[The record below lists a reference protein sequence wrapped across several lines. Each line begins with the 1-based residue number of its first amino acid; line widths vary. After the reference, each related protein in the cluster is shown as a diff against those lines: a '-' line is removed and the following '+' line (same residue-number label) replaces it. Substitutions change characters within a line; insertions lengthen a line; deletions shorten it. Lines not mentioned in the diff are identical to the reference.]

1 MISFAIMN
9 FKKVI
14 AAFLLTI
21 LVSTF
26 SFSYFSVPTN
36 QFIEMSEE
44 ENKHNGSSITFS
56 MQEYVTENT
65 NSILFIFTTDINHQN
80 NTFQFITPTRKVIAP
95 PPELV

>member
-1 MISFAIMN
+1 MN

-26 SFSYFSVPTN
+26 SFSYFSIPSN
-36 QFIEMSEE
+36 QFIEINEE
-44 ENKHNGSSITFS
+44 ENRHSGKLITFS
-56 MQEYVTENT
+56 VQEYVAEST
-65 NSILFIFTTDINHQN
+65 NSNIFLFTTDVNHQN
-80 NTFQFITPTRKVIAP
+80 NTFQFLPPTRKVIAP

>member
-1 MISFAIMN
+1 MN

-26 SFSYFSVPTN
+26 SFTYFSIPSN
-36 QFIEMSEE
+36 QFIEINEE
-44 ENKHNGSSITFS
+44 ENRHSGNSITFS
-56 MQEYVTENT
+56 MQEYVTGNA
-65 NSILFIFTTDINHQN
+65 NSNLFLFSTDINHQN
-80 NTFQFITPTRKVIAP
+80 NTFQFLTPIRKVIAP